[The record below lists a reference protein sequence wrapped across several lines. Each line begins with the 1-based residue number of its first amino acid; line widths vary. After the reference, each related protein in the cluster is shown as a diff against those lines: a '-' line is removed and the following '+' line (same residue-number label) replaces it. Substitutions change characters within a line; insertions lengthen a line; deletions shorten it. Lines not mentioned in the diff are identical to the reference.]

1 MQNFVNRNIE
11 KNYMSLVIT
20 ELLLNESSTLMLPF
34 RMRAP
39 FDLTNIRNAALVYA
53 GQIPLLCVAV
63 FYAASI
69 CLFITLVFN
78 VCIQLSV
85 LSHRIINLK
94 PGSNDIGQKFSKFV
108 EKHLRVIW

>member
-1 MQNFVNRNIE
+1 
-11 KNYMSLVIT
+11 MSLVTT
-20 ELLLNESSTLMLPF
+20 ELLTNESSTLMLPF
-34 RMRAP
+34 PMKAP

-53 GQIPLLCVAV
+53 IQIPLLCIGV
-63 FYAASI
+63 FYAASV

-94 PGSNDIGQKFSKFV
+94 PGSHDIGQIFSKFV
-108 EKHLRVIW
+108 EKHRRVIW